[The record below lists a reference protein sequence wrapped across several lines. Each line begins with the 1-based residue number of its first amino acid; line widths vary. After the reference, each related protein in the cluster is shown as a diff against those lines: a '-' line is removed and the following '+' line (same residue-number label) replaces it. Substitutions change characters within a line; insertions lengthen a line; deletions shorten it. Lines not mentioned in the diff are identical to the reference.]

1 MEVVRCIG
9 KFSINVLITDPSRY
23 EAAAKPIQ
31 GTISSRVSVWNALT
45 TEEILITLLG
55 SISSTTVKE
64 TAPGTTFATIVYIP
78 VLEPPLEFC
87 NEETD
92 MIVR

>member
-1 MEVVRCIG
+1 M
-9 KFSINVLITDPSRY
+9 
-23 EAAAKPIQ
+23 
-31 GTISSRVSVWNALT
+31 
-45 TEEILITLLG
+45 TLLG

-64 TAPGTTFATIVYIP
+64 TAPGTTFAMIVYIP